1 LNNFVSFRAETKF
14 NLPMRTR
21 LTPFAKLLIFLLV
34 AAALFFAFKGLFLA
48 PGQAIESPTAQT
60 TEQRADAPP
69 SARKAFRYEPQAPVN
84 GTIKGVV
91 ELGATGFNSFIVDI
105 DGQKNWQLKK
115 VEWGNSLVYDGLAS
129 GKDITQGLKQYING
143 MLEYGVKGRDI
154 HFVVS
159 SGAVKADN
167 TQAII
172 KGIRSLGYVVNTVT
186 PEQEAKLAL
195 KSVLPKEFEGEA
207 FVVDIGSGNT
217 KVSWIEGAQAK
228 GVETYGAKY
237 YVDNVPDSE
246 AYLDV
251 RSKAAMVPKS
261 KTKTCFIIGGVPF
274 TLAKEIRQ
282 DKERYTVL
290 KAPGEYPAEGAK
302 EKAGLNIYNAIV
314 DASGCEQFVFD
325 WDANFTIGFLLN
337 M

>member
-1 LNNFVSFRAETKF
+1 
-14 NLPMRTR
+14 MRTR
-21 LTPFAKLLIFLLV
+21 LTLFAKLLIFLLV
-34 AAALFFAFKGLFLA
+34 AAALFFIFKGLFLA
-48 PGQAIESPTAQT
+48 PSQAVESPTAPAS
-60 TEQRADAPP
+60 EQRADAPP
-69 SARKAFRYEPQAPVN
+69 AERKAFRYEPQAPVN
-84 GTIKGVV
+84 GTLKGGV

-195 KSVLPKEFEGEA
+195 KSVLPKDYEGEA

-217 KVSWIEGAQAK
+217 KVSWIQGGQPK
-228 GVETYGAKY
+228 GIETYGAKY

-251 RSKAAMVPKS
+251 RSKAAIVPKD

-290 KAPGEYPAEGAK
+290 KAPGEYAAEGAK

-337 M
+337 F